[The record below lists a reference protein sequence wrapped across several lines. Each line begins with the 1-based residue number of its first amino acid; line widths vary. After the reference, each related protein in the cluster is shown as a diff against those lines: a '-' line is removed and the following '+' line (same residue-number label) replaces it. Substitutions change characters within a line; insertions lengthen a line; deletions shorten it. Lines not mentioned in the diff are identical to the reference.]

1 MERFRNILC
10 VMTEEQTNRTALERA
25 VSLAENNQAELTVIS
40 VMPPVSIG
48 MGMPESGPISAEL
61 QKKALEVQVTK
72 LQSAVGP
79 FQDRLSIDSKV
90 LIGVQFLEIIRQVLR
105 NGHDLVIKVPE
116 SGDWLDHLLAS
127 EDMHLLRKCPCP
139 VWLIKPRND
148 GSFRRVLA
156 AIDVVDIYP
165 EPEKKT
171 RQLLNR
177 QIIQMATAVALADSS
192 ELHIVH
198 AWQAMGEHILREMSM
213 QMKGFDVDAY
223 VAGVKKERQDSMNR
237 LLQSVTRDLGADVLN
252 YLKPQMHL
260 VKGRARKQIPELAL
274 ELKADLVVI
283 GTVARTGIPGL
294 FTGNTAESILSQ
306 LNCSVLAIKP
316 AGFQTPVT
324 LT

>member
-1 MERFRNILC
+1 M
-10 VMTEEQTNRTALERA
+10 
-25 VSLAENNQAELTVIS
+25 
-40 VMPPVSIG
+40 
-48 MGMPESGPISAEL
+48 
-61 QKKALEVQVTK
+61 
-72 LQSAVGP
+72 
-79 FQDRLSIDSKV
+79 
-90 LIGVQFLEIIRQVLR
+90 
-105 NGHDLVIKVPE
+105 
-116 SGDWLDHLLAS
+116 
-127 EDMHLLRKCPCP
+127 
-139 VWLIKPRND
+139 
-148 GSFRRVLA
+148 A
-156 AIDVVDIYP
+156 A
-165 EPEKKT
+165 
-171 RQLLNR
+171 
-177 QIIQMATAVALADSS
+177 AVALADSS

-198 AWQAMGEHILREMSM
+198 AWEVMGEHILREMSM

-237 LLQSVTRDLGADVLN
+237 FLQSVTGDLGADAMN

-260 VKGRARKQIPELAL
+260 VKGRARQQIPALAL